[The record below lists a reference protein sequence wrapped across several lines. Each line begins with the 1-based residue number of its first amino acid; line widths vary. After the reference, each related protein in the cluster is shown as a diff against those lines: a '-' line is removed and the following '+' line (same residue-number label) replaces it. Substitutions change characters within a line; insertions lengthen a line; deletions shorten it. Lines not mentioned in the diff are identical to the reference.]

1 MLISSRS
8 NNSGSSLMAVI
19 IITVVSITVI
29 GAITI
34 LTSLILYSMLG
45 WQRSLD
51 AQIVAESM
59 TDDLVLRL
67 IRDPQM
73 TPSPNES
80 MEVNDA
86 IATVEYFPAQV
97 AGQPSVLKIRGTSGD
112 YVRKTELLYVIENGK
127 PHILSRQET
136 H

>member
-1 MLISSRS
+1 
-8 NNSGSSLMAVI
+8 MAVI

>member
-1 MLISSRS
+1 MQITQKH
-8 NNSGSSLMAVI
+8 NTGSSLLAVI

-45 WQRSLD
+45 WQNSLN
-51 AQIVAESM
+51 AQIAAESM
-59 TDDLVLRL
+59 SDDITLRL

-73 TPSPNES
+73 TPAPSEQMQLNG
-80 MEVNDA
+80 
-86 IATVEYFPAQV
+86 ATSYVTLTTAQV
-97 AGQPSVLKIRGTSGD
+97 TGQPNTLDIRGVSGD
-112 YVRKTELLYVIENGK
+112 YVRKIKILYIVEDGK

-136 H
+136 Y

>member
-1 MLISSRS
+1 MLTPPRTK
-8 NNSGSSLMAVI
+8 NSGSSLMAVI

-45 WQRSLD
+45 WQNSLD

-73 TPSPNES
+73 TPSPNEK
-80 MEVNDA
+80 MEINNA
-86 IATVEYFPAQV
+86 TATVEYTPAQV
-97 AGQPSVLKIRGTSGD
+97 VGQPNILKVLGTSGD
-112 YVRKTELLYVIENGK
+112 YVRKIELLYIIENDQ

-136 H
+136 Y

>member
-1 MLISSRS
+1 MLTPPRTK
-8 NNSGSSLMAVI
+8 NSGSSLMAVI

-45 WQRSLD
+45 WQNSLD

-73 TPSPNES
+73 TPSPNEK
-80 MEVNDA
+80 MEINNA
-86 IATVEYFPAQV
+86 TATVEYTPAQV
-97 AGQPSVLKIRGTSGD
+97 IGQPNILKVLGTSGD
-112 YVRKTELLYVIENGK
+112 YVRKIELLYIIENDQ

-136 H
+136 Y